1 MMLMT
6 LINEN
11 QIRALGKMGMSLN
24 HFYVL
29 DLLNASRESYP
40 DAIQTLPTIRD
51 VKLLKDRFLIDDKG
65 ISPLGQ
71 KVYQEIAAIKDGEV
85 QDTKKKIKEVVEN
98 RFEEFWD
105 AYPAS
110 ANFIYRGMSF
120 KSSRALKA
128 NKQVCQMLYNSAIIQ
143 GIATEDQIIN
153 ATKFMVEEAKKE
165 SFEIGTN
172 KLAFLPGIEVY
183 LRQQK
188 YLAFADVADV
198 KDEDPSDSYWA

>member
-128 NKQVCQMLYNSAIIQ
+128 NKQVCQMLYNSAI
-143 GIATEDQIIN
+143 
-153 ATKFMVEEAKKE
+153 MVEEAKKE

-188 YLAFADVADV
+188 YLAFADVANV